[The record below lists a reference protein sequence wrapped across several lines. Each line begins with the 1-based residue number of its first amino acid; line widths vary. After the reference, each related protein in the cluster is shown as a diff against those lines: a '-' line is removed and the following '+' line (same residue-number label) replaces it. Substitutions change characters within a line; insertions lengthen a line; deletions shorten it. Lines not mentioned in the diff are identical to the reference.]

1 MVSFL
6 FLFNLGLFSGIVSPK
21 IVIPVTSGN
30 VLMASESVEQQPNI
44 RDSLETTEINNE
56 ISEFKLWVYLS
67 RLSVF
72 IGITFM
78 FLIFEDFFTG
88 MGIWH

>member
-1 MVSFL
+1 
-6 FLFNLGLFSGIVSPK
+6 
-21 IVIPVTSGN
+21 
-30 VLMASESVEQQPNI
+30 MASESVEQQPNI